1 MTTSPS
7 PEQNCYDRGGLVGG
21 GSSRPHPG
29 HCPAWCCDCTHHEF
43 DPPGAI
49 THKGSAII
57 ATLYDEYGLLAELH
71 IRAVYWDKPQSMIG
85 TDPAD
90 LEVPFVEVR
99 GPGSDDV
106 HFDLS
111 PVQARAFAVA
121 LLQAADTAD
130 RQLTLTPLALD
141 SGSRT
146 PGTGLPTS
154 PA

>member
-1 MTTSPS
+1 MTTSPN
-7 PEQNCYDRGGLVGG
+7 PEQHCGDRGGLIGG
-21 GSSRPHPG
+21 GSSLLHPG
-29 HCPAWCCDCTHHEF
+29 HCPAWCGDCTQHEF

-57 ATLYDEYGLLAELH
+57 ATLYDECGRLAELH
-71 IRAVYWDKPQSMIG
+71 IRAVYWDKPQALIG

-106 HFDLS
+106 HFNLS
-111 PVQARAFAVA
+111 PVQARGFAAA

-130 RQLTLTPLALD
+130 RQLTVTPVALD
-141 SGSRT
+141 SGSRM
-146 PGTGLPTS
+146 PDTGLPMP